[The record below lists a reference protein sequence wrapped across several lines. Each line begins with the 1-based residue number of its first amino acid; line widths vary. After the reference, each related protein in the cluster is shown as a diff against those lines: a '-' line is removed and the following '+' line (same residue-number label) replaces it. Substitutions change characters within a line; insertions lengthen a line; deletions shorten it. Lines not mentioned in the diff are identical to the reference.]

1 MTQTPDAIDDA
12 QDALPEFSEAEREYL
27 LSDAG
32 IAHMMRTLSDE
43 FGNWHRCPVK
53 RCRRARRCQG
63 PDMVCQLEAP
73 RLCAPPEEIARINAR
88 MRQVVAQRLEQWGV
102 YPW

>member
-1 MTQTPDAIDDA
+1 MTGTVNDIDDA
-12 QDALPEFSEAEREYL
+12 DDSLPEFSEEERAYL

-32 IAHMMRTLSDE
+32 IALMMRTISDE

-63 PDMVCQLEAP
+63 PDMVCQLKAP
-73 RLCAPPEEIARINAR
+73 SRRAPLEEIARANAR
-88 MRQVVAQRLEQWGV
+88 MRQVVERRLEQLGIW
-102 YPW
+102 